1 MLVWAVLSLPLFP
14 AADSR
19 PAFAAESRTYN
30 PRAYCISGTLGIS
43 ASSAVLICS
52 DGTVLYSQSDGVRM
66 GCASTTKLMTA
77 LVACDLLDPDTTVTV
92 PKEACGIE
100 GSSIYLTEG
109 ERLTVRE
116 LLLGLMLESGNDCA
130 AALAYAACGSIEA
143 FTDEMNAKAEAIGLG
158 DTHFVNPHGLPDE
171 NHYTTAYDLA
181 LITAEAIKIP
191 LIRDTISTQRAY
203 IPYRGIERGRLLIN
217 HNRLLGS
224 YDGMIGGKTGFT
236 RADGR
241 CLATAAE
248 RNGLTLIAV
257 TLSAPNDWQDHR
269 ILLDYGFSGFAAVT
283 LAADGEYSFSL
294 PVAGTEKTVRVSC
307 GELTVCLPSG
317 TVAETAV
324 SLPRFLYAPVCAG
337 DIVGQVVFTAGGNE
351 YAVPLR
357 AEYGVDAPRRSLI
370 NRLFGG

>member
-1 MLVWAVLSLPLFP
+1 
-14 AADSR
+14 
-19 PAFAAESRTYN
+19 
-30 PRAYCISGTLGIS
+30 
-43 ASSAVLICS
+43 
-52 DGTVLYSQSDGVRM
+52 
-66 GCASTTKLMTA
+66 
-77 LVACDLLDPDTTVTV
+77 
-92 PKEACGIE
+92 
-100 GSSIYLTEG
+100 
-109 ERLTVRE
+109 
-116 LLLGLMLESGNDCA
+116 MLESGNDCA

-143 FTDEMNAKAEAIGLG
+143 FTDEMNAKAEAIGLR

-191 LIRDTISTQRAY
+191 LIRDTISTQKAY

-248 RNGLTLIAV
+248 RNGLMLIAV

-370 NRLFGG
+370 DRLFGG